1 VDEIY
6 KKIIGFSQKIM
17 PFTKIWIHLIWSTKN
32 REKIITKELKKALLE
47 HIIENAKLKG
57 IFMKII
63 NCVNDHVHIL
73 ISLGR
78 EQSISKV
85 VMLIKGES
93 SNWVNK
99 NKLIIGKFEWQDEY
113 IAVSISESVLDK
125 VYDYIKNQEEHHRN
139 KSFEEEYNLFL
150 KKYKFG

>member
-1 VDEIY
+1 
-6 KKIIGFSQKIM
+6 M
-17 PFTKIWIHLIWSTKN
+17 PFTKIWIHLIWTTKN
-32 REKIITKELKKALLE
+32 REKIITKELKHLLLD
-47 HIIENAKLKG
+47 HIIENSKKKG
-57 IFMKII
+57 IFIKIV
-63 NCVNDHVHIL
+63 NCVSNHVHLL

-99 NKLIIGKFEWQDEY
+99 NKLVIGKFEWQDEY
-113 IAVSISESVLDK
+113 IAVSVSESVVDK
-125 VYDYIKNQEEHHRN
+125 VFDYIENQEEHHRI